1 MKPMHFGEMNP
12 RYKIVL
18 HEDKLCVK
26 LTDKFDRTYGPFPIR
41 PTDKMNI
48 YEFKFGGTIHTCYFF
63 I

>member
-18 HEDKLCVK
+18 HQGDLCVT
-26 LTDKFDRTYGPFPIR
+26 LTDKFDRIHGPFRLTKTEQPDIWS
-41 PTDKMNI
+41 
-48 YEFKFGGTIHTCYFF
+48 FSFGGTTHTCYFF